1 MASVARRLRGSA
13 AASSLVVMAGYVL
26 SRVTGLLRDVVISA
40 QFGTSGDLGAYRAAF
55 KITDLL
61 YLVIIGGALGSSFIP
76 VFVQVWGR
84 DGAERAW
91 RLASAVMTWA
101 LLVLT
106 AASALLFAAAPL
118 ITSVLYGGLTAE
130 RQTMIAQIT
139 RLFLLSP
146 LLLGLG
152 GLAMAALNARD
163 RFTLPALAPVAYNL
177 GIIGGALLLAPALGV
192 WGLAWGVVIG
202 ALLYLLVQVPGLLAL
217 GARLRLTFGREVS
230 ELRAIGQQMA
240 PRVLGQSAA
249 QISIVVT
256 ASLTAWLARGDE
268 RMAGLDYA
276 YQLMLLP
283 FGIFSL
289 SLSTVAFPKLARLHA
304 EGRSDELAADV
315 RRTLAVILLL
325 TIPAAVAL
333 ATLAVPLVRLLFGRG
348 AFGEQ
353 SVIDTAAPLLG
364 YASALPAFAASEIL
378 IRAFYAMQ
386 RTWLP
391 VLIGLLQVTLNL
403 ALGTLALL
411 AGGDTSALAL
421 CFSVANN
428 VEALLLFML
437 LARLLPS
444 LWRAPALWRSLLAA
458 LGAATLLGL
467 ALWFVLR
474 RSLPLLPFL
483 AAGSPY
489 RWPADF
495 PALAL
500 WLGAMGVAG
509 AALYAGAAALLG
521 AREVRAFLGRGR
533 ARINADQH
541 KV

>member
-1 MASVARRLRGSA
+1 MQLSSVARRLRGSA
-13 AASSLVVMAGYVL
+13 AAGSLVVMAGYLL
-26 SRVTGLLRDVVISA
+26 SRATGLLRDVVISA

-76 VFVQVWGR
+76 VFVQVWGH
-84 DGAERAW
+84 DGAARAW

-106 AASALLFAAAPL
+106 GASAALFVAAPAL
-118 ITSVLYGGLTAE
+118 TGWVYSGLAAE
-130 RQTMIAQIT
+130 RLTMIAQMT
-139 RLFLLSP
+139 QLFLLSP

-177 GIIGGALLLAPALGV
+177 GIIGGALLLAPTLGV
-192 WGLAWGVVIG
+192 WGLAWGVVLG
-202 ALLYLLVQVPGLLAL
+202 ALLYLLIQLPGLVAL
-217 GARLRLTFGREVS
+217 GARLRPTLGRELA
-230 ELRAIGQQMA
+230 ELRTVGRQMA

-256 ASLTAWLARGDE
+256 ASLTTWLARGDE

-289 SLSTVAFPKLARLHA
+289 SLSTVAFPKLARLYA
-304 EGRSDELAADV
+304 EGRVDELAGNV
-315 RRTLAVILLL
+315 RRTLAIILLL

-333 ATLAVPLVRLLFGRG
+333 SALAVPLVRLLFQRG

-353 SVIDTAAPLLG
+353 SLAYTVAPLLG

-391 VLIGLLQVTLNL
+391 VLVGLLQVALNL
-403 ALGTLALL
+403 ALGSAALYY
-411 AGGDTSALAL
+411 GGGTNALAL

-428 VEALLLFML
+428 AEALLLFAL
-437 LARLLPS
+437 LARLLPG
-444 LWRAPALWRSLLAA
+444 LWRAPALWRSLGAA
-458 LGAATLLGL
+458 LGAAALL
-467 ALWFVLR
+467 ALALR
-474 RSLPLLPFL
+474 GLWLLSLPPLPFL
-483 AAGSPY
+483 ALGGAY

-495 PALAL
+495 APLLL
-500 WLGAMGVAG
+500 WLCAVGAVG

-521 AREVRAFLGRGR
+521 AREVRAAL
-533 ARINADQH
+533 ARLRRP
-541 KV
+541 